1 MLFDLRGSGRRRTVK
16 IVYITLAFLM
26 GGGLVLFGIGG
37 GGGISGGLV
46 DAITERS
53 GGSDTSADRFTKQE
67 KAALAK
73 TQANPQD
80 AAAWAALA
88 RARFQL
94 AGSGANFD
102 AAKSTFT
109 KKGIAQLNSA
119 GDAWERYL
127 ALNPKKPD
135 DRVASLM
142 VQAFGA
148 LNKPDKAAEAQEV
161 ITEARPTAVD
171 LRGPRD
177 LRLPGRPDPQGRP
190 RQEQG
195 ARAHRPGHAR
205 GPQGPARLGQAVG
218 GRRGGPAQRDP
229 VASFYTC
236 ASALVAQLAEQRTLN
251 PKVPGSIPGGGIEQR
266 PRSRA
271 FRVFGTSRRS
281 ASEHRDLRSAAEAA
295 RRDVER
301 RARRGERQERGAR
314 DHGRG

>member
-53 GGSDTSADRFTKQE
+53 GGSDDGSDRFR
-67 KAALAK
+67 KAEAEALAK
-73 TQANPQD
+73 TKANPED
-80 AAAWAALA
+80 APAWAALA

-94 AGSGANFD
+94 AGAGANFD
-102 AAKSTFT
+102 TEKSTFT
-109 KKGIAQLNSA
+109 KKGVATLTSA

-161 ITEARPTAVD
+161 ITDARPTAATFTQLAIFAYQAGQTRKGD
-171 LRGPRD
+171 LAKNKALELTD
-177 LRLPGRPDPQGRP
+177 PDM
-190 RQEQG
+190 RQ
-195 ARAHRPGHAR
+195 A
-205 GPQGPARLGQAVG
+205 LKGQLDQAKQS
-218 GRRGGPAQRDP
+218 A
-229 VASFYTC
+229 
-236 ASALVAQLAEQRTLN
+236 ASAAAQ
-251 PKVPGSIPGGGIEQR
+251 P
-266 PRSRA
+266 
-271 FRVFGTSRRS
+271 S
-281 ASEHRDLRSAAEAA
+281 ATP
-295 RRDVER
+295 
-301 RARRGERQERGAR
+301 
-314 DHGRG
+314 